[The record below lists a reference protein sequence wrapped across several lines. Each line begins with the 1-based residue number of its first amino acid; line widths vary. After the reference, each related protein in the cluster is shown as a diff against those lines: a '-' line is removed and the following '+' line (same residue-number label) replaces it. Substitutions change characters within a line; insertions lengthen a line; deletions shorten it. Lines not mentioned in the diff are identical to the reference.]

1 MQFATSGAEAVAAAE
16 SEPFDLIMMDVRMP
30 GMDGLE
36 ATRLIRALPGGRGQ
50 VPVVALTAQAFADQ
64 IEQCEQAGMDSHLTK
79 PFTPEALLRT
89 AALAL
94 ATSRPARQ
102 EVASVPPSAE
112 SVTDAAVSAIG
123 LDLPVLDS
131 DILGRTASYLDNAT
145 LGTYVQAVASRSRDL
160 AQALRQPH
168 ALTAD
173 AAVTATAAHTLAGSS
188 AMLGFTR
195 LSELSRRL
203 ERALEHDSQHALDV
217 AAAVIEAIKVS
228 LEAMS
233 SLASS
238 SPLVAEP
245 AG

>member
-1 MQFATSGAEAVAAAE
+1 M
-16 SEPFDLIMMDVRMP
+16 
-30 GMDGLE
+30 
-36 ATRLIRALPGGRGQ
+36 
-50 VPVVALTAQAFADQ
+50 
-64 IEQCEQAGMDSHLTK
+64 
-79 PFTPEALLRT
+79 
-89 AALAL
+89 
-94 ATSRPARQ
+94 
-102 EVASVPPSAE
+102 PPSAE